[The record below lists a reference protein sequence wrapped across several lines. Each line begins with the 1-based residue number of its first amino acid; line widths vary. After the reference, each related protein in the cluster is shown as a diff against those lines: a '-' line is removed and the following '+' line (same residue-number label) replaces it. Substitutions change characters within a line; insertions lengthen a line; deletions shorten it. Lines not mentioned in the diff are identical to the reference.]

1 MENAVKTKKKYPFG
15 FYVCALSFTLERM
28 AFYSSKWLIGIFIVA
43 EVANGGLGLTDAVG
57 AKMGANLVAFTYLTP
72 ILGGYIADKWISP
85 RLCVVLGA
93 ILMGLGYVCGWQA
106 SAQSSI
112 GLVWVM
118 IALVSIGT
126 GLFKG
131 NVSGINGQLFD
142 DKDQLD
148 SAFSVQYSFV
158 NIGSFIGTTV
168 VSFIAYGVGFGPT
181 FLICAALL
189 FLDAIWLVV
198 GGKIGFGEVGKK
210 PFKAD
215 EVKTTNSKK
224 EENDDVPLTVKEKQ
238 RIAAIILVTL
248 FSIVFW
254 IVWYL
259 TYNPIM
265 YHWGPDFDYANKANW
280 MIGNFVVPSSWFD
293 SLNALCCILLGPV
306 LAAFWT
312 KRANSPKGDLSM
324 FKKTAL
330 GMILLG
336 AAFGVMALAE
346 IVRGDNQANLMW
358 IVAVGVLMSLG
369 EMVFSPLGNS
379 FISKF
384 SPPKVLGLMMG
395 VWPFAVFIAGKSY
408 GYLYEFLSGYSFA
421 PAYAVVAGIVIVCG
435 VVLWSLDK
443 KLNALV
449 EDEEENTANKAV

>member
-1 MENAVKTKKKYPFG
+1 MENTVRTKKKYPFG

-28 AFYSSKWLIGIFIVA
+28 AYYSSKWLIAIFVVA
-43 EVANGGLGLTDAVG
+43 SVASGGLGLADAEG
-57 AKMGANLVAFTYLTP
+57 AKMTANLVAFTYLTP
-72 ILGGYIADKWISP
+72 IAGGFIADRWISP
-85 RLCVVLGA
+85 RLSVVLGA
-93 ILMGLGYVCGWQA
+93 IIMGLGYLCGWQA
-106 SAQSSI
+106 AVQGSLA
-112 GLVWVM
+112 LVWAM

-131 NVSGINGQLFD
+131 NVSGINGKLFD
-142 DKDQLD
+142 DPDQLD
-148 SAFSVQYSFV
+148 SAFTVQYSFV
-158 NIGSFIGTTV
+158 NIGSFIGTTF
-168 VSFIAYGVGFGPT
+168 VSYIAYGLGFGAT
-181 FLICAALL
+181 FLICGVLL
-189 FLDAIWLVV
+189 FADAAWLLI
-198 GGKIGFGEVGKK
+198 GGKASWGEVGKK

-215 EVKTTNSKK
+215 EVKESSKK
-224 EENDDVPLTVKEKQ
+224 EESDVPLTVKEKQ
-238 RIAAIILVTL
+238 RIAAIVLVTV

-259 TYNPIM
+259 TYMPIL
-265 YHWGPDFDYANKANW
+265 YHWGPDFDTANKANW
-280 MIGNFVVPSSWFD
+280 MIGNFAVPSAWFD
-293 SLNALCCILLGPV
+293 SLNALCCIALGPV
-306 LAAFWT
+306 LAAYWT

-336 AAFGVMALAE
+336 LAFVVMAAAE
-346 IVRGDNQANLMW
+346 VVRGDGQANLLW
-358 IVAVGVLMSLG
+358 IIMVGVLMSLG

-384 SPPKVLGLMMG
+384 SPKKVLGLMMG

-421 PAYAVVAGIVIVCG
+421 PAYGIVAAIVIVCG
-435 VVLWSLDK
+435 IVLWSMDK

-449 EDEEENTANKAV
+449 EEDDQEKSLNA